1 MDMDVNIIKTKINN
15 FWARNIATKPIILS
29 TTERSDAERKV
40 ILEKKII
47 LYVSRGWNL
56 DTQTEFAAVLRTG
69 KRLNHILHLLLSL
82 VTFGF
87 WILVWIFL
95 GLINRVSTTTIT
107 VDKFGNTS
115 IMNTKI

>member
-1 MDMDVNIIKTKINN
+1 MDMDVNTIKTKINN

-69 KRLNHILHLLLSL
+69 KRLNHIVPLLLSL

>member
-1 MDMDVNIIKTKINN
+1 MDVNSFKTKFND

-29 TTERSDAERKV
+29 TTERSDAERKM
-40 ILEKKII
+40 ILEQKII

-56 DTQTEFAAVLRTG
+56 DTQTEFAAVLRHG

-95 GLINRVSTTTIT
+95 GLVNRVSTLTIT

-115 IMNTKI
+115 ILNKKI

>member
-1 MDMDVNIIKTKINN
+1 MDMDVNTIKTKINN
-15 FWARNIATKPIILS
+15 FWARNIATKPIILY

>member
-1 MDMDVNIIKTKINN
+1 MDMDVNTIKTKINN

-47 LYVSRGWNL
+47 LYVSSGWNL